1 MRKFFALL
9 CVTALA
15 CSMVCGC
22 SNAPTDPLVQNTP
35 NVTDRDN
42 TSTDGHGNDPASSD
56 NTGGQ
61 SHSFVYTSEDCIY
74 PMSQPVT
81 ADGVEYQVLKCE
93 VTSEFGERNFD
104 NLNYF
109 YNDGGIDDKGNLIND
124 NRYVFLTI
132 QYKNTTDTEIEI
144 IRGSKGIFF
153 LDEHFIVDDLT
164 IDTVYIDEKRLDGPA
179 NESYY
184 YYLAPGETITCEVG
198 WIVSKETVDNHAN
211 IYYAVRQNDC
221 WTEFGGATDPDAIY
235 IELEY

>member
-1 MRKFFALL
+1 MRKFFCLL
-9 CVTALA
+9 CVIVFI

-22 SNAPTDPLVQNTP
+22 SNSSTVPLVQNTP
-35 NVTDRDN
+35 NVTDREN
-42 TSTDGHGNDPASSD
+42 ASTDDHGNDQATGD
-56 NTGGQ
+56 NPNSQ
-61 SHSFVYTSEDCIY
+61 PDSFIYTSQNCIY

-81 ADGVEYQVLKCE
+81 VDGVEYQVLKCE
-93 VTSEFGERNFD
+93 VTSEFGERNLD

-109 YNDGGIDDKGNLIND
+109 YDDGGIDDKGNLIND

-132 QYKNTTDTEIEI
+132 QYTNTTDTEIEI

-164 IDTVYIDEKRLDGPA
+164 IDTVYIDEKRLDGSA

-184 YYLAPGETITCEVG
+184 YYLASGETITSEVG
-198 WIVSKETVDNHAN
+198 WVVSNETVDNHAN

-235 IELEY
+235 IELEH

>member
-1 MRKFFALL
+1 MRKFFCLL
-9 CVTALA
+9 CVIVFI

-22 SNAPTDPLVQNTP
+22 SNSSTDPLEDNTP
-35 NVTDRDN
+35 NVTDREN
-42 TSTDGHGNDPASSD
+42 PSTDDHGNDQTTGD
-56 NTGGQ
+56 NPNGQ
-61 SHSFVYTSEDCIY
+61 PDSFIYTSKNCIY

-81 ADGVEYQVLKCE
+81 ADGVEYQVLQCE
-93 VTSEFGERNFD
+93 VTSEFGNRNLD

-109 YNDGGIDDKGNLIND
+109 YDDGGIDDKGNLTND

-132 QYKNTTDTEIEI
+132 QYTNTTDTEIEI
-144 IRGSKGIFF
+144 IRGSTGIFF
-153 LDEHFIVDDLT
+153 LDEHYIVDDLI
-164 IDTVYIDEKRLDGPA
+164 IDTVYIDEKRLEGPA

-184 YYLAPGETITCEVG
+184 YYLAPGETISSEVG

-235 IELEY
+235 IELEH

>member
-1 MRKFFALL
+1 MRKFLALL
-9 CVTALA
+9 CVIALA

-22 SNAPTDPLVQNTP
+22 SNATTDPLVQNTS

-42 TSTDGHGNDPASSD
+42 NSTDGHGNDTASSD
-56 NTGGQ
+56 NTGDQ
-61 SHSFVYTSEDCIY
+61 AHSFVFTSEDCIY

-81 ADGVEYQVLKCE
+81 ADGIEYQVLKCE
-93 VTSEFGERNFD
+93 VTSEFGDRNFD

-132 QYKNTTDTEIEI
+132 QYKNTTNTEIEI

-221 WTEFGGATDPDAIY
+221 RTEFGGNTDPDAIY